1 MSLVS
6 IAESGIFSSAASSLR
21 SRALIVP
28 PPLRLISLPR
38 RDDADSFFAISILNR
53 VGDQKDR
60 NGSDEAQRLPAFF
73 AIFVAALRGQMVRV
87 LKNAPRQIEADAMLP
102 AIGSILFRM
111 PFELHLQIYAYKFV
125 LTTQDAP
132 RTP

>member
-38 RDDADSFFAISILNR
+38 RDDADNSFAISILNR
-53 VGDQKDR
+53 VSDQKDR
-60 NGSDEAQRLPAFF
+60 NGSNEAQRLPAFL
-73 AIFVAALRGQMVRV
+73 AIFVAVLRAQMVRV
-87 LKNAPRQIEADAMLP
+87 LKNAPRQIEADA
-102 AIGSILFRM
+102 
-111 PFELHLQIYAYKFV
+111 V
-125 LTTQDAP
+125 LLCP
-132 RTP
+132 VLL